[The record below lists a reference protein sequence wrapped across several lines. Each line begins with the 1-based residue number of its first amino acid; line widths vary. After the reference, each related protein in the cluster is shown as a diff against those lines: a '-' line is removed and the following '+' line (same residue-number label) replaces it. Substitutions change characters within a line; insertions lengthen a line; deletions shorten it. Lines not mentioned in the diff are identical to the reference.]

1 MLLDEKPKKECSRRL
16 NIEILPA
23 HCKLMDL
30 NKAVYPLDPAKVI
43 GLGNWMEDGTS
54 HRYEAQV
61 ELSAREH
68 FYHF

>member
-1 MLLDEKPKKECSRRL
+1 
-16 NIEILPA
+16 
-23 HCKLMDL
+23 MDL